1 MEKKQIWQAVL
12 AELEVSI
19 SKANFTTW
27 FKNTE
32 LAAYQNQQVIVS
44 VPNLF
49 AKEWLETKYQK
60 LILQALNNILKER
73 VREIKYE
80 VSSLQRQGALLGSE
94 RILGKP
100 MAFSG
105 KRRKIEL
112 ETEAHYETYLNPRY
126 TFENFIVGA
135 NNELARAACH
145 AVACNPGATYNPLFI
160 YGGVGLGKTHLLQA
174 VGNEIVKR
182 FQDKKVKYIASEK
195 FTDELVR
202 AIGKHDVDYFKD
214 RYRNIDVLVID
225 DIQFI
230 AGKEKTQEEF
240 FHTFNTLYGANK
252 QIVISSDR
260 PPKAIPALEE
270 RLSSRFEGGMIAD
283 ITPPDLETRMAI
295 LRYKAEQ
302 HGIKPDNN
310 ILNYIA
316 TNIQRNV
323 RELEGAL
330 NRIVAHYQLHKIEL
344 TLENVKKIL
353 KNIIYT
359 PKPHAV
365 SVKDI
370 IGTVIRFYDLDRER
384 LLSQSRKKEIAFPRQ
399 ILMYLLRQEAKISYP
414 AIGEALGGRDHTT
427 AIHAYKK
434 ISEEINNNED
444 LRQEIDLIRQRIYS

>member
-1 MEKKQIWQAVL
+1 MDRKQIWQTVL

-27 FKNTE
+27 FQNTE
-32 LAAYQNQQVIVS
+32 LVSYKNQCAVIS

-60 LILQALNNILKER
+60 LIWSALHNILKER
-73 VREIKYE
+73 VKEIRYE
-80 VSSLQRQGALLGSE
+80 ISNLRKQPLIPPRGIEIEEEVTSLSRASDD
-94 RILGKP
+94 
-100 MAFSG
+100 
-105 KRRKIEL
+105 
-112 ETEAHYETYLNPRY
+112 ETNLNPRY
-126 TFENFIVGA
+126 TFENFIVGS

-174 VGNEIVKR
+174 VGNEIWKR
-182 FQDKKVKYIASEK
+182 FRDKKVKYISSER
-195 FTDELVR
+195 FTSELVK
-202 AIGKHDVDYFKD
+202 AIGRHDVDYFKD
-214 RYRNIDVLVID
+214 RYRNIDVMIID

-230 AGKEKTQEEF
+230 AGKEKTQDEF
-240 FHTFNTLYGANK
+240 FHTFNTLYGENK
-252 QIVISSDR
+252 QIVISCDR

-295 LRYKAEQ
+295 LKSKAQ
-302 HGIKPDNN
+302 NQGLKFNN
-310 ILNYIA
+310 EILNYIA

-330 NRIVAHYQLHKIEL
+330 NKIMAFYQLHKIEL
-344 TLENVKKIL
+344 NLENVKKIL
-353 KNIIYT
+353 RDIIHT

-365 SVKDI
+365 SIKDI
-370 IGTVIRFYDLDRER
+370 INAVIQFYDLDSED
-384 LLSQSRKKEIAFPRQ
+384 LLSQSRKKRIAFPRQ
-399 ILMYLLRQEAKISYP
+399 ILMYLLREEAKISYP
-414 AIGEALGGRDHTT
+414 AIGESLGGRDHTT

-434 ISEEINNNED
+434 IREEVNNNEN
-444 LRQEIDLIRQRIYS
+444 LRQEIELIKQRIYS